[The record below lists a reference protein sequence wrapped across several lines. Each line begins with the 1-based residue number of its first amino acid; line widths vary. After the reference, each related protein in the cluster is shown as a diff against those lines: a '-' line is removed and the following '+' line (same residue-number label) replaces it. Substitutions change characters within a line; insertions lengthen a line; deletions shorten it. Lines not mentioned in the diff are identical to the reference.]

1 MPPKDECFGERK
13 VGILLLE
20 DNEDDAHFILSELK
34 KGAVPH
40 VAKCVSRRDEF
51 IAALAEFRPDL
62 VLADYRLPEFTELE
76 PLHIVRQ
83 KYPDLPVILVTGALG
98 DELAVEVI
106 KEGATD
112 YILKDRLVRLAPAVQ
127 RAMQESA
134 QRRHR
139 RESDEMLKRQHQQLQ
154 EQNEALRESEARFR
168 QLAENI
174 REVFWMTDVR
184 KNQMIYV
191 SPGYEA
197 IWGRSCQSL
206 YDSPR
211 DWVSALHEEDRERVL
226 KAALANQVSGK
237 YDETY
242 RIVRPDGS
250 IRWIHDRAFPV
261 RDEAGEVYRITGIA
275 EDITER
281 KLAEKRAESR
291 NEVIGALAVC
301 DTLSGASEKILGS
314 ICQSLQWDLGVLW
327 EVEENSKCLRCVR
340 VWGSNTEE
348 MQEFIDAT
356 QNGKVE
362 PGDGLPGQ
370 IWQTREA
377 VWIPDMQAEPIFLF
391 PRAPIA
397 TRCGVHS
404 AFGFPILAGNEVTG
418 VIEFYGHQIRQPDKA
433 LLEMMSAL
441 GAQIGQFM
449 RGRQAEEALRKAEE
463 NYRGIYEN
471 AIEGIFQTTPEGRYI
486 NANPALARILG
497 YSSPE
502 ELITKI
508 TDLGQQMCVRPETR
522 LEMKRRLEAEGQVH
536 GFENQVYRKDGSK
549 IWISVNAHVVRDVE
563 GRVVYYE
570 GTSQDI
576 TERKRAEEALRES
589 EVRKGAIME
598 AALDAIVTIDRRGRF
613 MEFNSAA
620 EKIFGC
626 NRLDMLGRE
635 LAGAI
640 ISKPLRPWFRRGLA
654 NDFSIDNGP
663 VLGGR
668 TEIAAIRADGS
679 EFPVEFTITRVALPD
694 SPLFT
699 VFLRDL
705 TNRKRAEMQ
714 LATLAHAV
722 ESTAEMICIT
732 DLKDRFTF
740 ANPAFLEGYGYRQEE
755 ILGRT
760 PDILISPKNPP
771 TLMSEI
777 LKKTR
782 EGGWRGEVVDR
793 RKDGTDFP
801 ISLST
806 SQIRNTK
813 GQVIGLIGVARDI
826 TERRRAE
833 RQSEALS
840 TLSYRLSSAAKPEEA
855 AEVIMEIASD
865 LFGWDAGYVDL
876 YSPDR
881 DRIVPVLALDT
892 IEGKRARV
900 EPPTAVINPT
910 PLMQLV
916 TAQGARLVNS
926 IDDLSCSFAA
936 VPFGDTQRCSA
947 SKMYVPI
954 QTGNRILGILSIQ
967 SYTAGAYSKRDLKL
981 LQTLANRCGD
991 ALQRIEVSEALRSAE
1006 AKYRGI
1012 FENATEGIFQTTA
1025 EGRYLSANPALAQ
1038 MFGYESAE
1046 QLISE
1051 VSNIDR
1057 QTYVLPDR
1065 RMELKQRLEVE
1076 GTVRGFEAERYRKDG
1091 SRFWISINGHV
1102 VRNAEGKTL
1111 YYEGT
1116 NQDITERK
1124 RAEVELRESEE
1135 KFRTLFESAPIGMA
1149 LHDAKGRY
1157 VQTNQA
1163 YQRMLGYRDEEL
1175 RQSSVR
1181 RITHPED
1188 VLEGQR
1194 LYGEFRQGRRDCYQR
1209 EKRYLHKDGRVVW
1222 AQSSASAIRNSN
1234 GGLLYIISMV
1244 EDITER
1250 KQLER
1255 EVLETSANERRRV
1268 GHELHDGLGQYLAG
1282 IAFKAKA
1289 LEQTLVAESL
1299 PHGAEAKEL
1308 AALVSNAISQTRSLA
1323 RGLDPIEVE
1332 TIGLQAALQ
1341 NLAGEAQKFFNI
1353 SCHFQCSEMAL
1364 NIDPQVSLALYRVVQ
1379 EAIHNAITH
1388 GDARRIEIE
1397 LNVEGANL
1405 ALRIQDNGGGFEPD
1419 EAKRGGIGL
1428 RVMQY
1433 RAGSI
1438 GGSLEICS
1446 QPGQGTEV
1454 RCIVP
1459 RLNGLDGKPKSD
1471 PTAGVQTESVR
1482 ADGDIEPLETAARN
1496 NS

>member
-1 MPPKDECFGERK
+1 
-13 VGILLLE
+13 LE

-34 KGAVPH
+34 KGAIPH
-40 VAKCVSRRDEF
+40 VARCVSRRDEF
-51 IAALAEFRPDL
+51 IAALAKFKPDL
-62 VLADYRLPEFTELE
+62 VLSDYRLPEFKELE
-76 PLHIVRQ
+76 ALEIVRG
-83 KYPDLPVILVTGALG
+83 KDPDLPFILVTGALG

-106 KEGATD
+106 KKGATD
-112 YILKDRLVRLAPAVQ
+112 YILKDRLFRLAPAVQ
-127 RAMQESA
+127 RAM
-134 QRRHR
+134 
-139 RESDEMLKRQHQQLQ
+139 READERARGREADALLKSQHEQLQ
-154 EQNEALRESEARFR
+154 SQNEALRESEARFR

-174 REVFWMTDVR
+174 REVFWMTDAR
-184 KNQMIYV
+184 KNHTIYV
-191 SPGYEA
+191 SPGYET

-211 DWVSALHEEDRERVL
+211 DWVAAIHEEDRERVL
-226 KAALANQVSGK
+226 EAALAKQVSGN

-261 RDEAGEVYRITGIA
+261 RNEAGEVYRVTGIA

-281 KLAEKRAESR
+281 KLAERRLDAR
-291 NEVIGALAVC
+291 NEVNRALAVC
-301 DTLSGASEKILGS
+301 DTLAGASEKILES
-314 ICQSLQWDLGVLW
+314 ICECLGWDFGAIW
-327 EVEENSKCLRCVR
+327 ELEKKANLLRCVEIWCST
-340 VWGSNTEE
+340 VEKT
-348 MQEFIDAT
+348 QEFAHAT
-356 QNGKVE
+356 QNSTFE
-362 PGDGLPGQ
+362 LGDGLPGR
-370 IWQTREA
+370 IWRLGRA
-377 VWIPDMQAEPIFLF
+377 VWIPDVASEPGFLF
-391 PRAPIA
+391 PRAPMA
-397 TRCGVHS
+397 ARCRLHS
-404 AFGFPILAGNEVTG
+404 AFGFPVSVGNEVIG
-418 VIEFYGHQIRQPDKA
+418 VIEFYSRNIREPDKA
-433 LLEMMSAL
+433 LLDMMSAL

-449 RGRQAEEALRKAEE
+449 RRKEAEEALRRAEE

-471 AIEGIFQTTPEGRYI
+471 AMEGIFQTTPGGRYLS
-486 NANPALARILG
+486 ANPALARILG

-502 ELITKI
+502 ELMASVG
-508 TDLGQQMCVRPETR
+508 DLGKEMCVKPESR
-522 LEMKRRLEAEGQVH
+522 LEMKRQLEAEGQVR
-536 GFENQVYRKDGSK
+536 GFENQVYRKDGTK
-549 IWISVNAHVVRDVE
+549 IWISVNAHVVRDSD
-563 GRVVYYE
+563 GRVLYYE

-576 TERKRAEEALRES
+576 TERKKAEEAVRES
-589 EVRKGAIME
+589 EARKGAIME

-626 NRLDMLGRE
+626 SRLNMLGKE
-635 LAGAI
+635 LAEAI

-654 NDFSIDNGP
+654 NDFSIDGGP

-668 TEIAAIRADGS
+668 TEITAIRADGS
-679 EFPVEFTITRVALPD
+679 GFPVEFTITRVALQD
-694 SPLFT
+694 SSLFT

-732 DLKDRFTF
+732 DLEDRFTF
-740 ANPAFLEGYGYRQEE
+740 ANPAFLHGYGYTKEE
-755 ILGRT
+755 ILGKT
-760 PDILISPKNPP
+760 PAILFSPKNPSVM
-771 TLMSEI
+771 MSEI
-777 LKKTR
+777 LKTTR
-782 EGGWRGEVVDR
+782 EGGWQGEVIDR

-806 SQIRNTK
+806 SQIKNAK

-826 TERRRAE
+826 TERKRAE
-833 RQSEALS
+833 RQNEALS
-840 TLSYRLSSAAKPEEA
+840 TLSYRLSSAATPVEA
-855 AEVIMEIASD
+855 AEIIMETALE

-881 DRIVPVLALDT
+881 ESIVPVLTMDT
-892 IEGKRARV
+892 VLGKRVPVAH
-900 EPPTAVINPT
+900 PSSALGPT

-916 TAQGARLVNS
+916 TKEGARLVNS
-926 IDDLSCSFAA
+926 LDDLSASGRE
-936 VPFGDTQRCSA
+936 VPFGDTGRRSA

-954 QTGNRILGILSIQ
+954 QSGKRILGILSIQ
-967 SYTAGAYSKRDLKL
+967 SYTPEVYSERDLKL

-991 ALQRIEVSEALRSAE
+991 ALHRIEVSEALRLAE

-1012 FENATEGIFQTTA
+1012 FENATEGIFQTTP
-1025 EGRYLSANPALAQ
+1025 EGKYLSANPALAQ
-1038 MFGYESAE
+1038 MFGYDSAE
-1046 QLISE
+1046 QLIAE
-1051 VSNIDR
+1051 VSNIDL
-1057 QTYVLPDR
+1057 QTYVQPER
-1065 RMELKQRLEVE
+1065 RAELKRRLETE
-1076 GTVRGFEAERYRKDG
+1076 GMVKGFEAERYRKDG

-1102 VRNAEGKTL
+1102 VRDVNGKIV

-1124 RAEVELRESEE
+1124 RAEVVLRESEE

-1149 LHDAKGRY
+1149 LHDANGKY
-1157 VQTNQA
+1157 LQTNQA
-1163 YQRMLGYRDEEL
+1163 YQRMLGYRDDEL
-1175 RQSSVR
+1175 RQLSVR
-1181 RITHPED
+1181 RITHADD

-1194 LYGEFRQGRRDCYQR
+1194 FYAEFREGKRECYQR
-1209 EKRYLHKDGRVVW
+1209 EKRYLHKNGHVVW
-1222 AQSSASAIRNSN
+1222 AQASASAIRSNS
-1234 GGLLYIISMV
+1234 GELIYIISMV

-1250 KQLER
+1250 KQLEQ

-1299 PHGAEAKEL
+1299 PHGAEAREL

-1341 NLAGEAQKFFNI
+1341 NLTGETQKFFNI
-1353 SCHFQCSEMAL
+1353 SCHFRCTEAAL
-1364 NIDPQVSLALYRVVQ
+1364 SIDPQISLALYRIVQ

-1388 GDARRIEIE
+1388 GDAKSIEVE
-1397 LNVEGANL
+1397 LSINDTNLYLRVSDDGA
-1405 ALRIQDNGGGFEPD
+1405 GFEA
-1419 EAKRGGIGL
+1419 ENMKKGGIGL

-1438 GGSLEICS
+1438 EANLEISS
-1446 QPGQGTEV
+1446 QPGRGAEV
-1454 RCIVP
+1454 RCIAP
-1459 RLNGLDGKPKSD
+1459 RVTGSNAKRAANPR
-1471 PTAGVQTESVR
+1471 AGERSSGRASVALR
-1482 ADGDIEPLETAARN
+1482 TGSRN
-1496 NS
+1496 IS